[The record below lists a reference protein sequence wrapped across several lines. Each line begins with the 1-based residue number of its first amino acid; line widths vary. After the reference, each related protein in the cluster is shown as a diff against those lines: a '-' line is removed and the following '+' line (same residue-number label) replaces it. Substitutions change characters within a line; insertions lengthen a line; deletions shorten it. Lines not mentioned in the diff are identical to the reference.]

1 MDQEKIGLFIRKL
14 RLKNNFTQKDFA
26 NKLGVTYQAVSKW
39 ETGRSIPDIA
49 ILKQISKDFNINIT
63 DLLNGE
69 KSFKKNK
76 LILVFIIGLTIL
88 GAFFYSY
95 NKDSYQFTTLAT
107 DCSNFEINGIVAYN
121 KDKSSIY
128 ISNINYCGEESI
140 IYKNIEAVLY
150 EVAGNKEVII
160 EKNKESFKQGKTL
173 EESLETLQFN
183 VDKYFVSC
191 RDFKR
196 AQIYLQILATDFFNK
211 TFTYKIPLKLLS
223 KCDSTNG

>member
-1 MDQEKIGLFIRKL
+1 MDQEKIGFFIRKL

-49 ILKQISKDFNINIT
+49 ILKQISKDFKVNIT

-69 KSFKKNK
+69 KSFKKRK
-76 LILVFIIGLTIL
+76 LVLAFIVGLIIL
-88 GAFFYSY
+88 GTFFYSY
-95 NKDSYQFTTLAT
+95 NKDGYQFTTLAT
-107 DCSNFEINGIVAYN
+107 DCSSFDIKGIVAYS

-128 ISNINYCGEESI
+128 ISNINYCGEETV

-150 EVAGNKEVII
+150 EVTGNKEVII
-160 EKNKESFKQGKTL
+160 EKTKESFKQGKTL

-183 VDKYFVSC
+183 IDKYFVSC
-191 RDFKR
+191 RDFKQ
-196 AQIYLQILATDFFNK
+196 AKIYLQILATDFFNK
-211 TFTYKIPLKLLS
+211 TFTHKIPLKLIS
-223 KCDSTNG
+223 KCNSTNS